1 MGDLRIFSENL
12 NAILLKYDENKQ
24 CQNFDVKHIW
34 VNVNIENAVKKTA
47 RILS

>member
-24 CQNFDVKHIW
+24 CQNFDVKYI
-34 VNVNIENAVKKTA
+34 
-47 RILS
+47 